1 MLGKI
6 EYPNAAQALD
16 ERADSFSPE
25 LSALPDVSSQCAT
38 LGGYRAQTAQVSKLL
53 NTYKEL
59 LKWDAAAIE
68 KAGDNLIE
76 ADNASA
82 EQIFT
87 KR

>member
-1 MLGKI
+1 MFKF
-6 EYPNAAQALD
+6 N
-16 ERADSFSPE
+16 
-25 LSALPDVSSQCAT
+25 SS
-38 LGGYRAQTAQVSKLL
+38 VISSKLPVQAFDQHR
-53 NTYKEL
+53 
-59 LKWDAAAIE
+59 KWDAAAIE